1 MGIFGGSNYDYY
13 NFDGYRLVPEASPAG
28 PKPGHRLLSFL
39 KAPVDDD
46 EEFPDPDPDPDTVP
60 VEPAGL
66 YDPSEIARV
75 ISRPIPMWLTGSCTP
90 AAVQRMEAFGQE
102 ATFTIP
108 DTTTD
113 WPAVRDKLQEARAWG
128 MPESHPQ
135 AFAQLARDALA
146 TLAEVRQGHATQR
159 ERGDGWCL
167 VARPARPDWPI
178 DLEQAA
184 RSAAEAPVD
193 LQAAAAEL
201 VGLRQEEA
209 EARHPGTTGEALSDA
224 VRVLGSLLYRQR
236 PEAVFD
242 ATVRKVIT
250 AGGPV
255 VEQWRQTLTPVEG
268 DELKRLRPTRRF
280 AQLLASDISPTS
292 EAEFGT
298 VAEAQAKVTWV
309 GKDRAGR
316 LTVEFAHDGRD
327 STEPLLATERPTGQ
341 PEGWNDST
349 VIAADPASNGTVGL
363 TA

>member
-46 EEFPDPDPDPDTVP
+46 EEFPDPDPDTVP

-193 LQAAAAEL
+193 LQAIC
-201 VGLRQEEA
+201 
-209 EARHPGTTGEALSDA
+209 
-224 VRVLGSLLYRQR
+224 RQR
-236 PEAVFD
+236 LRNWWAC
-242 ATVRKVIT
+242 ARKRPRRAIR
-250 AGGPV
+250 
-255 VEQWRQTLTPVEG
+255 E
-268 DELKRLRPTRRF
+268 RLEKP
-280 AQLLASDISPTS
+280 
-292 EAEFGT
+292 
-298 VAEAQAKVTWV
+298 
-309 GKDRAGR
+309 
-316 LTVEFAHDGRD
+316 
-327 STEPLLATERPTGQ
+327 
-341 PEGWNDST
+341 
-349 VIAADPASNGTVGL
+349 
-363 TA
+363 